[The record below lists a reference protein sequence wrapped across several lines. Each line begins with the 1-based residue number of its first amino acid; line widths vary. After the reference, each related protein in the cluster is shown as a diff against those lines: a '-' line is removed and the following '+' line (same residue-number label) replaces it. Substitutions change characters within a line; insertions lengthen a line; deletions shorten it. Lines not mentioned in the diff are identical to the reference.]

1 MTVVKTRSGRVSKQ
15 PVRLEPT
22 EIPEDDYSDDGAS
35 DEDFCE
41 TDGEDICETDDESE
55 SEDDSDA
62 DEHGNLKG
70 FVVDDDD
77 VSEDES
83 YVESDEE
90 YSA

>member
-55 SEDDSDA
+55 SEDESDA

>member
-62 DEHGNLKG
+62 DEQGNLKG

>member
-22 EIPEDDYSDDGAS
+22 EIPEDDYSDTEAS

-55 SEDDSDA
+55 SEDESDA
-62 DEHGNLKG
+62 DEHGNLRG